1 MGSKQSGAFKEWRRR
16 RALALSHRGWT
27 QRAIAEALAVTPGA
41 VSQWL
46 AAARRGGADALRA
59 KPAPGRPPKLT
70 AAQRRQVPEF
80 LWHGPEAYGFR
91 GEVWTCGRVAR
102 VIEREFGVRY
112 HKDHVGRLLK
122 GLGWTPQVPARR
134 AVQRDEEAIDRWRAD
149 VWPAL
154 WRQARREG
162 RDLLFVDESGFYLLP
177 GLVRTYSPAG
187 LTPVV
192 YEWHTRDHLSVMT
205 GLTAGGRLFTL
216 ARERALNGR
225 HCAGFLGRL
234 LRRSGRRWLVVWDGS
249 PIHRGRQVKA
259 FLAAGGARRVH
270 LERLPA
276 YAPDLNPVE
285 GLWQHLKR
293 VELRNT
299 VCLDLG
305 HLREELRL
313 AIARVRQKNKLA
325 ESFFAGAGLDL

>member
-1 MGSKQSGAFKEWRRR
+1 MVTRKRPAAAVKEWRRR
-16 RALALSHRGWT
+16 RALALNRQGWT
-27 QRAIAEALAVTPGA
+27 QRAIAAALAVTPGA

-46 AAARRGGADALRA
+46 AAARRGGPDALRA
-59 KPAPGRPPKLT
+59 KPAPGRPAKL
-70 AAQRRQVPEF
+70 APAQRRLIPEF

-134 AVQRDEEAIDRWRAD
+134 AVQRDEGAIDRWRAE

-154 WRQARREG
+154 WKEARRAG

-192 YEWHTRDHLSVMT
+192 YEWHTRDHLSIMT

-216 ARERALNGR
+216 TRGRPLNGG
-225 HCAGFLGRL
+225 HC
-234 LRRSGRRWLVVWDGS
+234 
-249 PIHRGRQVKA
+249 
-259 FLAAGGARRVH
+259 
-270 LERLPA
+270 
-276 YAPDLNPVE
+276 
-285 GLWQHLKR
+285 
-293 VELRNT
+293 
-299 VCLDLG
+299 
-305 HLREELRL
+305 
-313 AIARVRQKNKLA
+313 
-325 ESFFAGAGLDL
+325 